1 MKNRIKIHFIFIII
15 VCSAFSCKSRQDNL
29 VKITRINAKVV
40 TFEYL
45 DVNVTAIKSKKGI
58 LIIDTN
64 RSPYSMKKIRGQ
76 IEKEF
81 GRKDFLY
88 IINTHGDYDHCSGN
102 QIFPDAIIIGQENCN
117 GYMHHFPA
125 NTPKAIRSFRQDI
138 SDMKKDL
145 KNKET
150 DIQDLTGLR
159 EKMEACTQMLESI
172 ENEYRVT
179 PPSVTFKDSLIL
191 NLDDLTVRM
200 FYCGK
205 AHTDNDIMIYIP
217 EEKLVFTGD
226 LFNSKYNFG
235 FSVNKTDDAPRLI
248 NLMNKILRDPS
259 GLEYVIRGHGE
270 YLSGKDFASLRD
282 LLAERSFRK

>member
-1 MKNRIKIHFIFIII
+1 MKIHFIVIFTI
-15 VCSAFSCKSRQDNL
+15 CSVFSCTSRQDNL
-29 VKITRINAKVV
+29 VKVTRINSKVV

-45 DVNVTAIKSKKGI
+45 NVNVTAIKSKTGI

-64 RSPYSMKKIRGQ
+64 RSPWSMKKIMGQ

-102 QIFPDAIIIGQENCN
+102 QIFPDAIIIGQEMCP
-117 GYMHHFPA
+117 GYMQHFPA
-125 NTPKAIRSFRQDI
+125 NTPQAIRRFRQDI
-138 SDMKKDL
+138 SDMKKNL
-145 KNKET
+145 KNNET
-150 DIQDLTGLR
+150 DIQDLSGLR
-159 EKMEACTQMLESI
+159 EKTEACNLMLESI
-172 ENEYRVT
+172 ENDYRVT
-179 PPSVTFKDSLIL
+179 PPSMTFKDSLIL
-191 NLDDLTVRM
+191 NLDDITVRM

-217 EEKLVFTGD
+217 EEKVVFTGD

-235 FSVNKTDDAPRLI
+235 FSVNKTDNSPRLI
-248 NLMNKILRDPS
+248 NLMNKILLDPS

-270 YLSGKDFASLRD
+270 YLSGIDFASLRD

>member
-1 MKNRIKIHFIFIII
+1 
-15 VCSAFSCKSRQDNL
+15 
-29 VKITRINAKVV
+29 
-40 TFEYL
+40 
-45 DVNVTAIKSKKGI
+45 
-58 LIIDTN
+58 
-64 RSPYSMKKIRGQ
+64 MKKIMGQ

-102 QIFPDAIIIGQENCN
+102 QIFPDARIIGQEMCP
-117 GYMHHFPA
+117 GYMKHFPA
-125 NTPKAIRSFRQDI
+125 NTPQAIRRLRQDI
-138 SDMKKDL
+138 SDMKKNL

-150 DIQDLTGLR
+150 DIQDLTVLR
-159 EKMEACTQMLESI
+159 EKTEACTLMLESI
-172 ENEYRVT
+172 ENDYRVT
-179 PPSVTFKDSLIL
+179 PPSVTFKDSLSL
-191 NLDDLTVRM
+191 KLDDLTVRM

-282 LLAERSFRK
+282 LLAEQSFRK